1 MLQLEAI
8 TKVFNPGS
16 QDEKRA
22 LNNVSLHLKPGDFAT
37 IIGSNGAG
45 KSTLM
50 NIVSGVLSSDQG
62 KIWIDGVRVDGLP
75 EYKRAAM
82 IGRVFQ
88 DPMAGTSPNMSIEEN
103 LSIAY
108 VRGKGRGLRKGV
120 TRQQRQFFREL
131 LSTLGIGL
139 EDRLTAKVGLL
150 SGGERQALSLLMA
163 TMNQPKILL
172 LDEHTAA
179 LDPNRAQLVTRL
191 TEKIVKEHRLT
202 TLMVTHN
209 MEQAILLGNRLIMM
223 DKGEIILDISDE
235 DKRQLTVPKLLDHF
249 KRIKGEELA
258 DDRMVLG

>member
-1 MLQLEAI
+1 MLRLEGI

-22 LNNVSLHLKPGDFAT
+22 LNNVSLHLRPGDFAT

-50 NIVSGVLSSDQG
+50 NIVSGVLTADEGQ
-62 KIWIDGVRVDGLP
+62 IWIDGMRVDNLP
-75 EYKRAAM
+75 EYKRASM

-108 VRGKGRGLRKGV
+108 VRGKRRTFRRGV
-120 TRQQRQFFREL
+120 TRQQRDYFRQL

-139 EDRLTAKVGLL
+139 ENRLSAKVGLL

-179 LDPNRAQLVTRL
+179 LDPNRAQLVTEL
-191 TEKIVKEHRLT
+191 TKKIVQENRLT

-209 MEQAILLGNRLIMM
+209 MEQAIQLGNRLIMM
-223 DKGEIILDISDE
+223 DKGEIIFNIADE
-235 DKRQLTVPKLLDHF
+235 EKQRLTVPKLLEHF
-249 KRIKGEELA
+249 RRIKGEELA
-258 DDRMVLG
+258 DDRIVLA